1 MKTSNER
8 PDAFW
13 TRRVSALLLLVV
25 VVVST
30 LGFVLDRFL
39 IKEGIP
45 RVDLLLLTNAITG
58 LVAGAL
64 FYQFAKNEKRQQEF
78 LQERMRTI
86 AELNHHIRNALQVIK
101 FCGSSQT
108 MLDSMQFQLINESAS
123 RIEWALQEVLPKYPW
138 APSNKSLESAFPDS
152 TWQHIPGNW
161 DKGSRGRKQANPH

>member
-1 MKTSNER
+1 MKRIDEPR
-8 PDAFW
+8 DAFW
-13 TRRVSALLLLVV
+13 TRKLSAVLLLVV
-25 VVVST
+25 VIVSA

-64 FYQFAKNEKRQQEF
+64 FYQFARNEKRQQAVV
-78 LQERMRTI
+78 QERMRTI

-108 MLDSMQFQLINESAS
+108 ILNSMQLQLINESAN
-123 RIEWALQEVLPKYPW
+123 RIEWALKEILPKYPW
-138 APSNKSLESAFPDS
+138 APSNKALDSAIHDS
-152 TWQHIPGNW
+152 TSQNVPVI
-161 DKGSRGRKQANPH
+161 RGEDSSAANA